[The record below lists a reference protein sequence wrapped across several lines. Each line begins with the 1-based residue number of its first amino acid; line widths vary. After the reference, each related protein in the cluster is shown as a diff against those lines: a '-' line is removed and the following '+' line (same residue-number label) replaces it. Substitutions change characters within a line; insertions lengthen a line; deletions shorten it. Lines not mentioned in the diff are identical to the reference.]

1 MDNHDDGDLMT
12 VSEWLEIY
20 RSAPLAG
27 KIGLIIITTIFIS
40 IPNGLYGMTR
50 LPFLVNDAR
59 IFELF
64 FFRPIAWAPI
74 RLYVIQG

>member
-1 MDNHDDGDLMT
+1 MDDHNDGDLMT

-40 IPNGLYGMTR
+40 IPIWI
-50 LPFLVNDAR
+50 VWNDPSA
-59 IFELF
+59 LF
-64 FFRPIAWAPI
+64 
-74 RLYVIQG
+74 GK

>member
-1 MDNHDDGDLMT
+1 MDEHDGGVMS

-40 IPNGLYGMTR
+40 IPIWI
-50 LPFLVNDAR
+50 VWNDPSA
-59 IFELF
+59 IF
-64 FFRPIAWAPI
+64 
-74 RLYVIQG
+74 